1 MRFFT
6 EEIMQILASAFR
18 DGGWQTSKEDTRQI
32 LKCKFLYKHI
42 QTNTSNSPREQRLH
56 EAFPNKLFDLYDL
69 AFDIFKLLL
78 VIFDRKSL
86 RRCELL
92 FCDVIS
98 LFNISLVFRCHLR
111 TKIFLPSFV
120 PFSWFILWTRDHFAS
135 RLETWTGFCRLCE
148 WFPLK
153 KTRLLVGYRS
163 FSVFLLAGNSFAL
176 FICKSSL
183 RSSI

>member
-6 EEIMQILASAFR
+6 DEIMQILASAFR
-18 DGGWQTSKEDTRQI
+18 DGEWQQWSKEDTQQI

-42 QTNTSNSPREQRLH
+42 QTNTSNSPRDN
-56 EAFPNKLFDLYDL
+56 EAFPNKFFDLYDL
-69 AFDIFKLLL
+69 AFDIFKWLL

-111 TKIFLPSFV
+111 TKKFLPSFV
-120 PFSWFILWTRDHFAS
+120 PFSWFILWLRDHFVTRRGHQMS
-135 RLETWTGFCRLCE
+135 LTGYAIALHLLRCSCQPTFWHILHTTVPWLTGCQ
-148 WFPLK
+148 PL
-153 KTRLLVGYRS
+153 
-163 FSVFLLAGNSFAL
+163 
-176 FICKSSL
+176 I
-183 RSSI
+183 

>member
-42 QTNTSNSPREQRLH
+42 QTNTSNSPREQKLH

-69 AFDIFKLLL
+69 AFDIFKWLL

-120 PFSWFILWTRDHFAS
+120 PFSWFILWTRGNFAT
-135 RLETWTGFCRLCE
+135 RFRKFNDFCRLCH
-148 WFPLK
+148 LLSRK
-153 KTRLLVGYRS
+153 LLRLNR
-163 FSVFLLAGNSFAL
+163 FLTFQ
-176 FICKSSL
+176 
-183 RSSI
+183 